1 METRKVWLY
10 FQRLHAL
17 MHGLAVT
24 PTHKTSAISA
34 SMISDNESRRLQ
46 SHEGRARST
55 TRTESGPLCHGRR
68 LLSVT
73 ARPVLTGA
81 LVARNPS
88 IVCTGGTAPTLVAQA
103 AGTRHGYAPAA
114 FPAIARPHAKGIMS
128 SMIARATSGP
138 MMGKAASKYRPKAD
152 RVRSAIIVFLPGIAD
167 CVTRSEL
174 PRSPNQDR
182 RNYLLI
188 PDDVSMNRQ
197 TRSDRNSWGFQSL
210 PRPVMPFGCRSSMS
224 QGGPMPPLLR

>member
-1 METRKVWLY
+1 MLLQSPRSKSETRKVWLY

-24 PTHKTSAISA
+24 PTHKASAISV
-34 SMISDNESRRLQ
+34 SMISDNESGRLQ

-81 LVARNPS
+81 LVARNPP

-114 FPAIARPHAKGIMS
+114 FPAIARPRAKGIMS
-128 SMIARATSGP
+128 SMIGRATSGP
-138 MMGKAASKYRPKAD
+138 MMGKAAEIPPEGGPCAICNHSFSPGD
-152 RVRSAIIVFLPGIAD
+152 RGLRHKIGTSAVAK
-167 CVTRSEL
+167 
-174 PRSPNQDR
+174 
-182 RNYLLI
+182 
-188 PDDVSMNRQ
+188 
-197 TRSDRNSWGFQSL
+197 
-210 PRPVMPFGCRSSMS
+210 PRPSKLSSYFDGVS
-224 QGGPMPPLLR
+224 R